1 MSISLKT
8 NDLFYFEDL
17 FPTYPI
23 KDKEIGKE
31 IDYYYNKGN
40 YYEINFRK
48 KEFNLLKLDT
58 TEPRP
63 KRGFPLKHQEFVSKF
78 LSPFTTNDRLIA
90 FHGLGTGKTC
100 LAVNVAEM
108 ASKINE
114 FQNKAL
120 VLVRGPTSKRNF
132 IRELANVCTDG
143 KYIPTNIEIKGK
155 NEEEKRYVKLTREQR
170 SIRTG
175 KLVRKNYTIDTF
187 IKFANSLSRMSDDQI
202 ERNYSDRY
210 IIIDEAHNLRFQPKE
225 SKVSLYDQIYRL
237 LHKAQRIKVLL
248 LTGTPMRDR
257 PEEIVYLLNL
267 LLSEERKMSQKQFEK
282 ILNDPSKLNNIFYGL
297 VSYVRQ
303 MESNVKKIYEGNVD
317 GTYMKK
323 IKTTRHRIMDIQ
335 KKNYIEAWEK
345 DSKNKNIESIDDNDD
360 DDEDSESSDSLYERS
375 RQASL
380 MVFPDG
386 SYGKEGINSNKWISK
401 DSKGFWHITN
411 ELAKYIDSKGNDQEN
426 RINMLKTLS
435 TKYAS
440 VIEEILNNKDEKA
453 FVYCSFV
460 KGSGL
465 MLFAAI
471 LEHFG
476 LSMLNT
482 NIFKREE
489 GSYEDDT
496 TEEEKSL
503 GSSESFDISSL
514 KKDKNRFA
522 LITGESLTSSVAD
535 KVINEIFNN
544 SENTYGEYLRVILG
558 SHVVGEGTSLYAVRQ
573 LHILSPHWNN
583 SVTEQAIG
591 RGLRT
596 FAHQLLSPEERYIK
610 IFRHASIIEDTN
622 KSLQNSIDMRMYKLS
637 EDKDIAIKKVERAM
651 KESAVDCNLNRKRN
665 IRLDIDEDNS
675 AACDYQKC
683 DYKCLYDIEDNKD
696 LIDDTYNLFFAEAEI
711 SEIIKKLKIF
721 FAINESSD
729 LMSII
734 QNFSEYNNIL
744 VIRALKKM
752 IDDMIEI
759 NSKNG
764 FMCFLRESNNLYY
777 LTKRIDY
784 PSSFLN
790 SGYANVPDISPS
802 LNLDYF
808 IKESEVGVSEKFIEQ
823 INDLDFEEDDDK
835 DKIIK
840 IIRTKLGDKERE
852 MFIEQFFLS
861 RLLKIKKKVEF
872 RRSFLSFFSKYIIE
886 LDDYYVSFYLRPE
899 LFYIKKS
906 KIEEAKKELASEG
919 KLSENTIEKLVWKQG
934 KDKITKMFKE
944 YELDKRIELEKNDFG
959 YYAIFTEDK
968 NETSSFGSF
977 IFKLMKSRDDI
988 SGKTDKRVIK
998 EFKPGTK
1005 CGTGKFGINGLI
1017 EMLLHI
1023 VYILLKKGE
1032 DESKFPVIP
1041 RASKRTYN
1049 VEKIIENK
1057 SFSDHTKEERKF
1069 ITENLKNKDWLV
1081 NIIAGILEI
1090 GLRSCNDISNWFL
1103 ENDLYTIY

>member
-8 NDLFYFEDL
+8 DDLFYFEDL

-31 IDYYYNKGN
+31 IDYYYNQGN

-48 KEFNLLKLDT
+48 KEFNMLKLET
-58 TEPRP
+58 TEPKP
-63 KRGFPLKHQEFVSKF
+63 KRGLPLKHQEFVSKF

-100 LAVNVAEM
+100 LAVNVAEL
-108 ASKINE
+108 ASNINE
-114 FQNKAL
+114 NQNNTL

-132 IRELANVCTDG
+132 VRELSNVCTDG
-143 KYIPTNIEIKGK
+143 KYIPPNIELKGK
-155 NEEEKRYVKLTREQR
+155 SEEEKRYVKLTREQR
-170 SIRTG
+170 AIRIG
-175 KLVRKNYTIDTF
+175 KIVRKSYTIDTF
-187 IKFANSLSRMSDDQI
+187 IKFANRLSRMTDDQI
-202 ERNYSDRY
+202 ERNFSDRY

-237 LHKAQRIKVLL
+237 LHKAQRIKILL
-248 LTGTPMRDR
+248 LSGTPMRDR
-257 PEEIVYLLNL
+257 PEEIVDLLNL
-267 LLSEERKMSQKQFEK
+267 LIPEDRKITQKEFEK
-282 ILNDPSKLNNIFYGL
+282 NMNDPSKLNNMFYGL

-303 MESNVKKIYEGNVD
+303 MESNVKKIYEGDVAE
-317 GTYMKK
+317 GFMKK
-323 IKTTRHRIMDIQ
+323 INTSRNKMVTIQ
-335 KKNYIEAWEK
+335 RKSYIEAWEK
-345 DSKNKNIESIDDNDD
+345 DSKTKEIDSINDNDD
-360 DDEDSESSDSLYERS
+360 DDEDSDSSDSLYERS

-386 SYGKEGINSNKWISK
+386 TYGKDGIASNKWITK
-401 DSKGFWHITN
+401 DGKGFWHVTT
-411 ELAKYIDSKGNDQEN
+411 ELANYLDKKGKDTNN
-426 RINMLKTLS
+426 RLEMLSNLS
-435 TKYAS
+435 GKYAD
-440 VIEEILNNKDEKA
+440 VIREIINNKDEKA

-471 LEHFG
+471 LEHMGF
-476 LSMLNT
+476 SMLNT

-489 GSYEDDT
+489 SIVEDDT

-503 GSSESFDISSL
+503 GSSEYFNIETL

-522 LITGESLTSSVAD
+522 LITGESLSSSIAD
-535 KVINEIFNN
+535 KVINEIYNN
-544 SENTYGEYLRVILG
+544 PENTYGEYLRVILG

-610 IFRHASIIEDTN
+610 LFRHATIIEDN
-622 KSLQNSIDMRMYKLS
+622 KKSLQSSIDMRMYKLS
-637 EDKDIAIKKVERAM
+637 EDKDISIKKVERAM
-651 KESAVDCNLNRKRN
+651 KQSAVDCNLNRKRN
-665 IRLDIDEDNS
+665 IRLDIDQDDS
-675 AACDYQKC
+675 AACDYQNC
-683 DYKCLYDIEDNKD
+683 DYSCLYNINDNKD
-696 LIDDTYNLFFAEAEI
+696 LIEDTYNLFFAEKEI
-711 SEIIKKLKIF
+711 TEIINKLKTYF
-721 FAINESSD
+721 SINESSD

-734 QNFSEYNNIL
+734 QNFSEYNNVLI
-744 VIRALKKM
+744 IRALKKM

-764 FMCFLRESNNLYY
+764 FMCFLKESDNLYY

-790 SGYANVPDISPS
+790 SGYANVPDISPV

-808 IKESEVGVSEKFIEQ
+808 IKESEVGVSEKFIDQ
-823 INDLDFEEDDDK
+823 INSLDFEEDDDK

-840 IIRTKLGDKERE
+840 IMRTKFGDKERE

-872 RRSFLSFFSKYIIE
+872 RRSFLSFFSKYIIDLE
-886 LDDYYVSFYLRPE
+886 DYYVSFYTRPD

-906 KIEEAKKELASEG
+906 KIEEAKRELSING
-919 KLSENTIEKLVWKQG
+919 KLSESTIEKLIWKPA
-934 KDKITKMFKE
+934 KDKINKMFKE
-944 YELDKRIELEKNDFG
+944 YELEKRIDLEKNEFG

-968 NETSSFGSF
+968 KEINSFGSF
-977 IFKLMKSRDDI
+977 IFKLMKSREEV
-988 SGKTDKRVIK
+988 SVKTDKRVIK

-1023 VYILLKKGE
+1023 VYILLRKGE
-1032 DESKFPVIP
+1032 DEKKFPVIP
-1041 RASKRTYN
+1041 RTSKKVYDI
-1049 VEKIIENK
+1049 EKIIENK
-1057 SFSDHTKEERKF
+1057 TFKDHNKEERKL
-1069 ITENLKNKDWLV
+1069 ISENLKDKPWLI
-1081 NIIAGILEI
+1081 NIIAGILEL

-1103 ENDLYTIY
+1103 ENELYTIY